1 MAQRLL
7 IVDDE
12 ADIVRL
18 LERYF
23 SREGYLVSTAADGAE
38 ALRKLGSR
46 PDLILLDIGLPRVN
60 GIEVCRKIRDFVS
73 CPILFLTAK
82 VSEPER
88 IQGFAAGGD
97 DYICKPFSLG
107 ELGARVA
114 AHLRREARPK
124 RLTRV
129 IFDGD
134 FALDFAERQA
144 YFQGRPISLAKK
156 EFDILELLSQ
166 HPGQVF
172 DKERI
177 YERVWGWDSE
187 GDSAV
192 VPERIRR
199 IRVKLQA
206 AGARPYIETVWGVG
220 YKWSRAN
227 DPDADCR

>member
-12 ADIVRL
+12 TDIVRL

-23 SREGYLVSTAADGAE
+23 SRQGYLVSTAADGAE
-38 ALRKLGSR
+38 ALHKMESR
-46 PDLILLDIGLPRVN
+46 PDLILLDIGLPQLD
-60 GIEVCRKIRDFVS
+60 GMEVCRRIRDFVS
-73 CPILFLTAK
+73 CPILFLTAR
-82 VSEPER
+82 VTEPEQ
-88 IQGFAAGGD
+88 IQGFAAGAD

-114 AHLRREARPK
+114 AHLRRGARPK
-124 RLTRV
+124 RQARV
-129 IFDGD
+129 TFDGD
-134 FALDFAERQA
+134 FVLDFAERQA
-144 YFQGRPISLAKK
+144 YFQGRPIALAKK
-156 EFDILELLSQ
+156 EFEILELLSQ

-177 YERVWGWDSE
+177 YERIWGWDSE

-199 IRVKLQA
+199 IRVRLQQ

-220 YKWSRAN
+220 YKWTR
-227 DPDADCR
+227 

>member
-23 SREGYLVSTAADGAE
+23 SRQGYLVSTAADGAE
-38 ALRKLGSR
+38 ALHKMESR
-46 PDLILLDIGLPRVN
+46 PDLILLDIGLPQLD
-60 GIEVCRKIRDFVS
+60 GMEVCRRIRDFVS
-73 CPILFLTAK
+73 CPILFLTAR
-82 VSEPER
+82 VTEPEQ
-88 IQGFAAGGD
+88 IQGFAAGAD

-124 RLTRV
+124 RQARV
-129 IFDGD
+129 TFDGD
-134 FALDFAERQA
+134 FVLDFAERQA
-144 YFQGRPISLAKK
+144 YFQGRPIALAKK
-156 EFDILELLSQ
+156 EFEILELLSQ

-177 YERVWGWDSE
+177 YERIWGWDSE
-187 GDSAV
+187 GDSTV

-199 IRVKLQA
+199 IRVRLQQ
-206 AGARPYIETVWGVG
+206 AGTRPYIETVWGVG
-220 YKWSRAN
+220 YKWTR
-227 DPDADCR
+227 